1 MIKKIL
7 IIILVILLIS
17 ATGLF
22 IWAFSISKNSGGEIT
37 VTESVKEIVSF
48 GKGGENNIFNFRLGD
63 DFNTGLL
70 GGNTDK
76 EENDTELLSL
86 RKIAPIPIT
95 GVSVFENKNKD
106 TVIRF
111 ISRENGHIFET
122 LLNSN
127 TQKRISNTTI
137 LRIWDALWLPDNN
150 SFITRFLNNESD
162 EINTFYAEIK
172 TNENIEKKNDNLP
185 AGGEKKISN
194 TEGSIEGIFLQN
206 EIIEPIVSKSKEK
219 IFYLIPNGVGVV
231 GIISKPDGSAKAQV
245 FVSPIS
251 EWRSQWPEGD
261 KIALTTKPSANI
273 SGFMYFLNINTE
285 EFEKIISDKRGLTTL
300 TNEERTKTLFSHNK
314 AGKLLLSI
322 LDIKSK
328 EITELPIWTM
338 AEKCIWSNIN
348 SSIIY
353 CAVPNIIPIGESLD
367 LWYQG
372 LVSFSDSIWVID
384 TETQTANM
392 LMSPEDYIG
401 ENIDMINLTLSPN
414 EDYLFFTNKED
425 SNLWQLK
432 IERQ

>member
-7 IIILVILLIS
+7 IIILVILLIL
-17 ATGLF
+17 AIGLF
-22 IWAFSISKNSGGEIT
+22 ILAFSISKNSEGEIT
-37 VTESVKEIVSF
+37 ITESVKEIVSF
-48 GKGGENNIFNFRLGD
+48 GKGSENNISSSRLGSSS
-63 DFNTGLL
+63 NISLL
-70 GGNTDK
+70 GGGGISEQEGTTK
-76 EENDTELLSL
+76 PLSL
-86 RKIAPIPIT
+86 IKIAPIPIT

-137 LRIWDALWLPDNN
+137 LRIWSALWLQDNN

-172 TNENIEKKNDNLP
+172 TNEN
-185 AGGEKKISN
+185 
-194 TEGSIEGIFLQN
+194 TEGSIEGTFLQN
-206 EIIEPIVSKSKEK
+206 EITELTVSKSKEK

-273 SGFMYFLNINTE
+273 PGFMYFLNTNTE
-285 EFEKIISDKRGLTTL
+285 KFEKIISDKNGLTTL
-300 TNEERTKTLFSHNK
+300 TNEERTKVLFSHNK
-314 AGKLLLSI
+314 AGKLLLSV

-328 EITELPIWTM
+328 EVTELSLWTI

-353 CAVPNIIPIGESLD
+353 CAVPNTIPVGGSLD

-372 LVSFSDSIWVID
+372 LVSFSDSVWAID

-392 LMSPEDYIG
+392 LMNPEDYIG
-401 ENIDMINLTLSPN
+401 ENIDMINLILSSN

>member
-7 IIILVILLIS
+7 IIILVILLIL

-22 IWAFSISKNSGGEIT
+22 ILAFSISKNSEGEIT
-37 VTESVKEIVSF
+37 ITESVKEIVSF
-48 GKGGENNIFNFRLGD
+48 GKSSENNIQSSRLGGSL
-63 DFNTGLL
+63 NTGLL
-70 GGNTDK
+70 GGGISEQEGTTK
-76 EENDTELLSL
+76 PLSL
-86 RKIAPIPIT
+86 IKIAPIPIT

-137 LRIWDALWLPDNN
+137 LRIRDALWLPDNN

-172 TNENIEKKNDNLP
+172 TNEN
-185 AGGEKKISN
+185 
-194 TEGSIEGIFLQN
+194 TEGSIEGTFLQN
-206 EIIEPIVSKSKEK
+206 DIIELAISKNKEK
-219 IFYLIPNGVGVV
+219 IFYLATSGGGIV
-231 GIISKPDGSAKAQV
+231 GIISEPDGSRKAQV
-245 FVSPIS
+245 FNSPIS
-251 EWRSQWPEGD
+251 EWQIQWPKGD
-261 KIALTTKPSANI
+261 KIVFTTKPSANI
-273 SGFMYFLNINTE
+273 SGFMYFLNTNTE
-285 EFEKIISDKRGLTTL
+285 EFEKIISDKTGLTTL

-328 EITELPIWTM
+328 EITELSLWTM

-353 CAVPNIIPIGESLD
+353 CAVPNTIPVGESLD

-401 ENIDMINLTLSPN
+401 ENIDMINLALSPS
-414 EDYLFFTNKED
+414 EDYLFFKNKED

-432 IERQ
+432 IER